1 MVEKFQNKY
10 RVPSARAAWHEYN
23 GGVYF
28 ITICTKNREH
38 YFGKIDNEGMK
49 LSEIG
54 QYAEKCW
61 REIPQHFPHVEIP
74 IWVVMPNHI
83 HGIIKINPICR
94 DAKSC
99 GNAKPR
105 GDAKFCRDAKFCV
118 STSTST
124 PPPST
129 STPMKTTNKF
139 GPQSKNLASV
149 IRGFKIGV
157 TKFANENNIPFAW
170 QTRFHDH
177 IVRNQNE
184 LNRIAKYIENNVVN
198 WYLDT
203 FHK

>member
-10 RVPSARAAWHEYN
+10 RVPSARASWHGYN

-28 ITICTKNREH
+28 VTICTKNREH
-38 YFGKIDNEGMK
+38 YFGQIDNEGMK

-54 QYAEKCW
+54 QYANKCW

-83 HGIIKINPICR
+83 HGIIKINPICG
-94 DAKSC
+94 DAKSR
-99 GNAKPR
+99 GN
-105 GDAKFCRDAKFCV
+105 AKFCV
-118 STSTST
+118 STPTT
-124 PPPST
+124 
-129 STPMKTTNKF
+129 TPMKTTNKF

-177 IVRNQNE
+177 IVRDQKE
-184 LNRIAKYIENNVVN
+184 LNRIAKYIETNVVN
-198 WYLDT
+198 WYLDK